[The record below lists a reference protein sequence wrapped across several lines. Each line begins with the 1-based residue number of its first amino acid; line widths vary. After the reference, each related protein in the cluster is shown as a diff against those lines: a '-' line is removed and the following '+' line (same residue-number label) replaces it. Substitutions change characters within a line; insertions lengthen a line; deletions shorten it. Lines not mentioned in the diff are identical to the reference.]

1 MVKNK
6 ALCRWAP
13 FAALVLLF
21 AIASSTLAAPE
32 FPTLTGRVV
41 DQADLLSE
49 KEEQWLTSRL
59 STLEHQ
65 KRDQLVVVTV
75 ASLQG
80 YAIDE
85 YGYQL
90 GRHWGIGQEESDNG
104 LLLIVAPNEREVRI
118 EVGYGLEGTVTDA
131 ISANIIQNLILP
143 NFREGNYA
151 LGIQTGVDALL
162 DVLGGTYEPAPPR
175 EKERE
180 KSPLLLPLVIFAI
193 FAILSGFGGGG
204 GTGVGR
210 GLLLGAALGGFG
222 RGGGG
227 GGGGGGFGGGGG
239 GFGGGGASGGW

>member
-1 MVKNK
+1 M
-6 ALCRWAP
+6 AFRRWIQ

-21 AIASSTLAAPE
+21 AIAKSTLAAPE

-41 DQADLLSE
+41 DQAGLLSE
-49 KEEQWLTSRL
+49 KEAQWLSSRL
-59 STLEHQ
+59 SALEHQ
-65 KRDQLVVVTV
+65 KQDQLVVVTV

-143 NFREGNYA
+143 NFREGNYPM
-151 LGIQTGVDALL
+151 GIQAGVEALL
-162 DVLGGTYEPAPPR
+162 AVLGGTYEATPLR

-180 KSPLLLPLVIFAI
+180 KSPVLLPLVIFAI

-204 GTGVGR
+204 GRGVGR

-227 GGGGGGFGGGGG
+227 GFGGGGFGGGGG
-239 GFGGGGASGGW
+239 GFGGGGASGSW

>member
-1 MVKNK
+1 M
-6 ALCRWAP
+6 AFRRWIQ

-21 AIASSTLAAPE
+21 AIAKSTLAAPE

-41 DQADLLSE
+41 DQAGLLSE
-49 KEEQWLTSRL
+49 KEAQWLSSRL
-59 STLEHQ
+59 SALEHQ
-65 KRDQLVVVTV
+65 KQDQLVVVTV
-75 ASLQG
+75 SSLQG
-80 YAIDE
+80 YPIDE

-90 GRHWGIGQEESDNG
+90 GRHWGIGQKESDNG

-143 NFREGNYA
+143 NFREGNYPM
-151 LGIQTGVDALL
+151 GIQAGVEALL
-162 DVLGGTYEPAPPR
+162 AVLGGTYEATPLR

-180 KSPLLLPLVIFAI
+180 KSPVLLPLVIFAI

-204 GTGVGR
+204 GRGVGR

-227 GGGGGGFGGGGG
+227 GFGGGGFGGGGG
-239 GFGGGGASGGW
+239 GFGGGGASGSW